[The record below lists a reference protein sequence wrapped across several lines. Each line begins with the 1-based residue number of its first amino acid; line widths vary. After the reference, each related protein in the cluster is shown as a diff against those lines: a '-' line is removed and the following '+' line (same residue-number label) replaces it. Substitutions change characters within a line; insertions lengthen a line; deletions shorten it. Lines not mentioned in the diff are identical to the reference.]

1 MDNKNANLETDSGGT
16 VQKVS
21 EVSEDS
27 IGNWA
32 RVYSRQSLTKSL
44 AAFCL
49 HMGNLGKAEIK
60 SSDFLVEEIQKQ
72 DRTRGTAELLLTTM
86 LTMRKQKG
94 EQRDVRNAHFG
105 EKEGINEV

>member
-1 MDNKNANLETDSGGT
+1 MDDKNANLEADSGGT

-49 HMGNLGKAEIK
+49 HVGNLGKAEIQ
-60 SSDFLVEEIQKQ
+60 SRDFLVEEIQKQ
-72 DRTRGTAELLLTTM
+72 DRTRAPAELLLTSH
-86 LTMRKQKG
+86 
-94 EQRDVRNAHFG
+94 AY
-105 EKEGINEV
+105 NETAEREAE